1 MVMHLESFRTQE
13 HDARLSEK
21 VLRFLLLRGP
31 QDWVLGVCIIIWA
44 PNTDSKVHDRLW
56 VAVAAL
62 ILGALCDE
70 GQGPCV
76 DLLRVVGVLPVGLS
90 LVTFPG

>member
-1 MVMHLESFRTQE
+1 MRT
-13 HDARLSEK
+13 
-21 VLRFLLLRGP
+21 VVRFGEGLCTPCSMYCILCVGE
-31 QDWVLGVCIIIWA
+31 GIIIWA
-44 PNTDSKVHDRLW
+44 PNTTDSKVHDRLW
-56 VAVAAL
+56 VARSRL

>member
-1 MVMHLESFRTQE
+1 MIPG
-13 HDARLSEK
+13 LS
-21 VLRFLLLRGP
+21 
-31 QDWVLGVCIIIWA
+31 QYTSIIIWI

>member
-1 MVMHLESFRTQE
+1 MYALQY
-13 HDARLSEK
+13 
-21 VLRFLLLRGP
+21 VLHSLFGGGYYNMR
-31 QDWVLGVCIIIWA
+31 V

-62 ILGALCDE
+62 ILGTLCDE

-76 DLLRVVGVLPVGLS
+76 DLLRVVGVLCS
-90 LVTFPG
+90 LIWVQEGYS

>member
-1 MVMHLESFRTQE
+1 M
-13 HDARLSEK
+13 
-21 VLRFLLLRGP
+21 
-31 QDWVLGVCIIIWA
+31 A
-44 PNTDSKVHDRLW
+44 PNTDPKVHDRLW

-90 LVTFPG
+90 LVTLVLHLGFSYSAVYCPTQALPTCL